1 MSGKG
6 APRFG
11 TDLRPA
17 AADGGERESA
27 SLPKRRGYG
36 AIHSK
41 RPLHAPTPPL
51 LPSLALRSPQM
62 GSGRTNGLPRG
73 EGPERRRRPMG
84 GQPFTLRGSLLKGVR
99 MRTRLRPRPPRK
111 AIIVALLYCTHARRR
126 RVCCGAVSIS
136 EPPPGLAMA
145 GRKIEQE
152 NRKRGKNSKRG
163 P

>member
-51 LPSLALRSPQM
+51 LPSLARRSPLRS
-62 GSGRTNGLPRG
+62 RRANGLSRW
-73 EGPERRRRPMG
+73 EGPGRRRRPMG
-84 GQPFTLRGSLLKGVR
+84 GRPFTLRGSLLKGVR
-99 MRTRLRPRPPRK
+99 MRTRLRPRPRRK
-111 AIIVALLYCTHARRR
+111 AIIVALLYTRTQAACLLWRRFHFR
-126 RVCCGAVSIS
+126 AL
-136 EPPPGLAMA
+136 PGLAMA

-152 NRKRGKNSKRG
+152 NRKRGENSKRG
-163 P
+163 S